1 MGEGESGEG
10 REERGEEER
19 GGGKFLDISKT
30 IIHTGLFTYSL
41 IYPVLLL
48 LEHDSTGR

>member
-19 GGGKFLDISKT
+19 GGGKFLDIPKT

-41 IYPVLLL
+41 VLLL